1 MRLIRHFCTSVVQSD
16 AKVLTKGN
24 TSPIYYRILSKF
36 PPPLSFCFAYGSGV
50 KEQLGYDKAKKR
62 KNMID
67 LIYCVDNSHRW
78 HAANLEKNPDHYS
91 AMGLLGS
98 DFVAK
103 YQRNFGARVYFNT
116 LIPIEE
122 ENIMIKYGVIATDDL
137 IEDLLDWRD
146 LYVAGRL
153 HKPVEIVK
161 PPTNVKLE
169 NGMNNNLKSAVH
181 AALLLLPEA
190 FTEYEF
196 YYTIANLSYMGD
208 FRMTF
213 GENKDKVQNIV
224 RPQLENF
231 QHLYAP
237 TLKSFKEY
245 VSFPGKHSL
254 EITCKQDC
262 SGKAI
267 MHHLNTLPKW
277 PIRNIVKEWNR
288 GKYKQD
294 SEDVIRAVG
303 HSPDYRDVV
312 QRSLNAIVFQSS
324 AKQSIK
330 NIPTAGISKAIKY
343 SWTKIQKMLQM
354 NPSGQ

>member
-1 MRLIRHFCTSVVQSD
+1 MCTSNT
-16 AKVLTKGN
+16 KVLTKGN
-24 TSPIYYRILSKF
+24 ISPIYYRILSKF
-36 PPPLSFCFAYGSGV
+36 PLPLSFCFAYGSGV

-62 KNMID
+62 KSMID

-78 HAANLEKNPDHYS
+78 HATNLERNPEHYS

-98 DFVAK
+98 DFIAK
-103 YQRNFGARVYFNT
+103 YQRKFGARVYFNT
-116 LIPIEE
+116 LVPIEG

-146 LYVAGRL
+146 LYIAGRL

-169 NGMNNNLKSAVH
+169 NGINNNLKSAVH

-196 YYTIANLSYMGD
+196 YFAIANLSYMGD

-213 GENKDKVQNIV
+213 GENKDKVTNIV

-231 QHLYAP
+231 RHLYAP
-237 TLKSFKEY
+237 TMKNFNEY
-245 VSFPGKHSL
+245 VNFPRKNSL
-254 EITCKQDC
+254 EINCKQDC

-267 MHHLNTLPKW
+267 MHHLNSLPKW
-277 PIRNIVKEWNR
+277 PIRYIVKEWNR

-294 SEDVIRAVG
+294 TEDVLRAVA
-303 HSPDYRDVV
+303 HSHEYQEVV
-312 QRSLNAIVFQSS
+312 QRSFNAIVFRSS
-324 AKQSIK
+324 MKQSIK
-330 NIPTAGISKAIKY
+330 NIPTAGLSKSIKY
-343 SWTKIQKMLQM
+343 SWAKIQKMLQM
-354 NPSGQ
+354 NPASQ